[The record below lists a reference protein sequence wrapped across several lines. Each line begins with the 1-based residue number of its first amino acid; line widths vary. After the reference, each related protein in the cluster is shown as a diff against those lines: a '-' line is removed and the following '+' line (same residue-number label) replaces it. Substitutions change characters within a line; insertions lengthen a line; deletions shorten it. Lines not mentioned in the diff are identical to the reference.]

1 MKKQEIIQSKIFLI
15 DSLQRN
21 LSMWRLLGKKIV
33 FTNGCFDI
41 IHNGHVHYLSRAA
54 DLGNI
59 LIVGLNTDVS
69 VKKLKGN
76 SRPVQTEQARA
87 SVLSSLFFVN
97 GVILFNE
104 DTPINLIRLIKPN
117 VLVKGSDY
125 TEKEIV
131 GADFVKSYG
140 GEIKII
146 DFLKGFSTT
155 DIINKVTV

>member
-1 MKKQEIIQSKIFLI
+1 MNKQEIIQAKIFLM
-15 DSLQRN
+15 DALQRN
-21 LSMWRLLGKKIV
+21 LNMWRLLGKKIV

-41 IHNGHVHYLSRAA
+41 LHNGHIHYLSMAA

-69 VKKLKGN
+69 VKKLKGK
-76 SRPVQTEQARA
+76 SRPVQTEQTRA

-104 DTPINLIRLIKPN
+104 DTPLNLIKLIKPD
-117 VLVKGSDY
+117 VLVKGGDY
-125 TEKEIV
+125 VENEIA
-131 GADFVKSYG
+131 GADFVKSYR

-146 DFLKGFSTT
+146 DFLDGYSTT
-155 DIINKVTV
+155 DIISKISA